1 MNEPES
7 SEWIH
12 DFQLYFA
19 ELNFSKMIFKFS
31 EKTDSTQMK
40 RANNKLFASV
50 KQRLGTQYKL
60 GKAQEHELFREY
72 NDAII

>member
-1 MNEPES
+1 
-7 SEWIH
+7 
-12 DFQLYFA
+12 
-19 ELNFSKMIFKFS
+19 MIFKFS

-50 KQRLGTQYKL
+50 RQRLGTQYKL
-60 GKAQEHELFREY
+60 GKAQEHELFRIY